1 MIKINKFL
9 AVSAVTL
16 SLVAG
21 DMVPYSSMAV
31 YADQTAK
38 VVCDER
44 YWVAA
49 RSGPGTEYELEHK
62 LSNGKD
68 ITILEQTTG
77 SDGKVWYKAKYNLA
91 ANNKECVSYIR
102 SDFVAAG
109 EAASKPETETTADAA
124 AGNAEQADVQQN
136 DDSQNDIQQNNED
149 QIALAT
155 AAGAYATGT
164 ITGGNV
170 YVRNAAGTSG
180 TTKVVSLNWNH
191 QVDIIGETKVNG
203 VVWYNVKGTL
213 NGKDFTGWTIST
225 YIKVNYNN
233 TGDNT
238 DFVTA
243 MKNAGFPDS
252 YIPNLT
258 ALHNKYPSWTFEA
271 VKIGLDWNTVIEN
284 ESINGLNLVSK
295 SADNSKKSTAAG
307 AYNWST
313 NKWVEYEPGW
323 VSASSSYI
331 AYLMD
336 PRNFLDET
344 NIFQF
349 QSLAYSPNETLGGVQ
364 SIIKGTFMEGTKS
377 YSNNGEKINY
387 ADTFMDV
394 AKSSGVSAYHIA
406 SRIKQEQGING
417 TSPLISGTYSGY
429 EGYYNFFN
437 FSATGSTKALIY
449 KNGLSFAKKQGW
461 NTRVKSISGG
471 SVKVGSNYI
480 NKGQNTLYFE
490 KFNVVNTSS
499 LYFHQYMGNVT
510 AAMTEGRNL
519 AKGYSDKNQAFV
531 FKIPVYNNMP
541 SSAVGFNKAGDTNN
555 YLQSLSISGVSLTPA
570 FNGTTTSYSAV
581 VSNAISSVSITAKA
595 VSGNSSISGT
605 GSYSLA
611 VGNNTVKISCKSQS
625 GDTRTYTININRQV
639 APAGNNNSGG
649 NNQGN
654 NSQNNTEVNI
664 TSGKYR
670 IGSYITGIEPGTG
683 AADFVKNIAVSASGS
698 VKLLTSSG
706 SENSGK
712 VATGNKVAVYDASGN
727 LKKTYDIVIYGDI
740 NGDGAVN
747 ALDMIKLN
755 RHILGKG
762 TLTGA
767 HLEAADAN
775 RKGDGGNALDMIIM
789 NRHILGKSKIS
800 QN

>member
-91 ANNKECVSYIR
+91 ANNEECVSYIR

-109 EAASKPETETTADAA
+109 EASSKTKTETTADAA
-124 AGNAEQADVQQN
+124 AGNAEQADV
-136 DDSQNDIQQNNED
+136 QQNNED

-271 VKIGLDWNTVIEN
+271 VKMGLDWNTVIEN

-313 NKWVEYEPGW
+313 NTWVEYEPGW

-767 HLEAADAN
+767 YLEAADAN

>member
-77 SDGKVWYKAKYNLA
+77 SDGKVWYKAKYNLV

-124 AGNAEQADVQQN
+124 AGTAERADV
-136 DDSQNDIQQNNED
+136 QQNNED

-271 VKIGLDWNTVIEN
+271 VNTGLNWDTVIEN
-284 ESINGLNLVSK
+284 ESRNGLNVVSK
-295 SADNSKKSTAAG
+295 TADDSKKSTAVG
-307 AYNWST
+307 AYDWAT
-313 NKWVEYEPGW
+313 NTWTEYEKGW
-323 VSASSSYI
+323 VSANSAYI
-331 AYLMD
+331 AYIMD

-349 QSLAYSPNETLGGVQ
+349 QSLAYSANDNLSGVNA
-364 SIIKGTFMEGTKS
+364 ILKGTFMEGTKK
-377 YSNNGEKINY
+377 YSTESINY
-387 ADTFMDV
+387 ANTFLDV
-394 AKSSGVSAYHIA
+394 AKNTGVSAYHLA
-406 SRIKQEQGING
+406 SRVKQEQGTNG

-429 EGYYNFFN
+429 KGYYNFFN
-437 FSATGSTKALIY
+437 FNAYGKTKEDIY
-449 KNGLSFAKKQGW
+449 KNGLYFAKQQGW
-461 NTRVKSISGG
+461 NTRVKSIQGG
-471 SVKVGSNYI
+471 AQKLGKNYI

-490 KFNVVNTSS
+490 KFNVVNNCPYYS
-499 LYFHQYMGNVT
+499 HQYMTNVT
-510 AAMTEGRNL
+510 AALTEGQSV
-519 AKGYSDKNQAFV
+519 AKGYSDKNQAFT
-531 FKIPVYNNMP
+531 FRIPVYDNMP

-555 YLQSLSISGVSLTPA
+555 YLQSLSISGVTLTPS
-570 FNGTTTSYSAV
+570 FNGATTSYSAV
-581 VSNAISSVSITAKA
+581 VSNSISSVVVSANPVSANSGIT
-595 VSGNSSISGT
+595 GT
-605 GSYSLA
+605 GSYSLT
-611 VGNNTVKISCKSQS
+611 VGNNAIKINCKSQS
-625 GDTRTYTININRQV
+625 GDTRTYTININRQ
-639 APAGNNNSGG
+639 ASAANNTNNN
-649 NNQGN
+649 NNII
-654 NSQNNTEVNI
+654 NSSVSI
-664 TSGKYR
+664 SSSKYK
-670 IGSYITGIEPGTG
+670 IDTYVTGVEPNVSS
-683 AADFVKNIAVSASGS
+683 DVIKKNISVSAGS
-698 VKLLTSSG
+698 IKILNSSG
-706 SENSGK
+706 VENNGI
-712 VATGNKVAVYDASGN
+712 VGTGNKIAVYDPNGN
-727 LKKTYDIVIYGDI
+727 LVKTVDIVIFGDV
-740 NGDGAVN
+740 NGDGKVT
-747 ALDMIKLN
+747 IKDIMLTNRNILKKISLN
-755 RHILGKG
+755 GEY
-762 TLTGA
+762 
-767 HLEAADAN
+767 LEAADVN
-775 RKGDGGNALDMIIM
+775 KDGKVTIKDIM
-789 NRHILGKSKIS
+789 LINNSILGKSKLT
-800 QN
+800 Q

>member
-109 EAASKPETETTADAA
+109 EAASKPETETTADTA
-124 AGNAEQADVQQN
+124 AGTAEQADV
-136 DDSQNDIQQNNED
+136 QQNNED

-271 VKIGLDWNTVIEN
+271 VNTGLNWDTVIEN
-284 ESINGLNLVSK
+284 ESRNGLNVVSK
-295 SADNSKKSTAAG
+295 TADDSKKSTAVG
-307 AYNWST
+307 AYDWAT
-313 NKWVEYEPGW
+313 NTWTEYEKGW
-323 VSASSSYI
+323 VSANSAYI
-331 AYLMD
+331 AYIMD

-349 QSLAYSPNETLGGVQ
+349 QSLAYSANDNLSGVNA
-364 SIIKGTFMEGTKS
+364 ILKGTFMEGTKK
-377 YSNNGEKINY
+377 YSTESINY
-387 ADTFMDV
+387 ANTFLDV
-394 AKSSGVSAYHIA
+394 AKNTGVSAYHLA
-406 SRIKQEQGING
+406 SRVKQEQGTNG

-429 EGYYNFFN
+429 KGYYNFFN
-437 FSATGSTKALIY
+437 FNAYGKTKEDIY
-449 KNGLSFAKKQGW
+449 KNGLYFAKQQGW
-461 NTRVKSISGG
+461 NTRVKSIQGG
-471 SVKVGSNYI
+471 AQKLGKNYI

-490 KFNVVNTSS
+490 KFNVVNNCPYYS
-499 LYFHQYMGNVT
+499 HQYMTNVT
-510 AAMTEGRNL
+510 AALTEGQSV
-519 AKGYSDKNQAFV
+519 AKGYSDKNQAFT
-531 FKIPVYNNMP
+531 FRIPVYDNMP

-555 YLQSLSISGVSLTPA
+555 YLQSLSISGVTLTPS
-570 FNGTTTSYSAV
+570 FNGATTSYSAV
-581 VSNAISSVSITAKA
+581 VSNSISSVVVSANPVSANSGIT
-595 VSGNSSISGT
+595 GT
-605 GSYSLA
+605 GSYSLT
-611 VGNNTVKISCKSQS
+611 VGNNAIKINCKSQS
-625 GDTRTYTININRQV
+625 GDTRTYTININRQ
-639 APAGNNNSGG
+639 ASAANNTNNN
-649 NNQGN
+649 NNII
-654 NSQNNTEVNI
+654 NSSVSI
-664 TSGKYR
+664 SSSKYK
-670 IGSYITGIEPGTG
+670 IDTYVTGVEPNVSS
-683 AADFVKNIAVSASGS
+683 DVIKKNISVSAGS
-698 VKLLTSSG
+698 IKILNSSG
-706 SENSGK
+706 VENNGI
-712 VATGNKVAVYDASGN
+712 VGTGNKIAVYDPNGN
-727 LKKTYDIVIYGDI
+727 LVKTVDIVIFGDV
-740 NGDGAVN
+740 NGDGKVT
-747 ALDMIKLN
+747 IKDIMLTNRNILKKISLN
-755 RHILGKG
+755 GEY
-762 TLTGA
+762 
-767 HLEAADAN
+767 LEAADVN
-775 RKGDGGNALDMIIM
+775 KDGKVTIKDIM
-789 NRHILGKSKIS
+789 LINNSILGKSKLT
-800 QN
+800 Q

>member
-91 ANNKECVSYIR
+91 ANNEECVSYIR

-109 EAASKPETETTADAA
+109 EASSKPKTETTADAA
-124 AGNAEQADVQQN
+124 AGTAEQADV
-136 DDSQNDIQQNNED
+136 QQNNED

-271 VKIGLDWNTVIEN
+271 VKVGLDWNTVIEN

-307 AYNWST
+307 AYNLST
-313 NKWVEYEPGW
+313 NTWVEYEPGW

-394 AKSSGVSAYHIA
+394 AKSSVVSAYHIA

-595 VSGNSSISGT
+595 VSGNSSVSGT

-683 AADFVKNIAVSASGS
+683 AADFVKNVAVSASGS

-767 HLEAADAN
+767 YLEAADAN
-775 RKGDGGNALDMIIM
+775 RKGDVGNALDMIIM

>member
-1 MIKINKFL
+1 
-9 AVSAVTL
+9 
-16 SLVAG
+16 
-21 DMVPYSSMAV
+21 MVPYSSMAV

-91 ANNKECVSYIR
+91 ANNEECVSYIR

-109 EAASKPETETTADAA
+109 PAQQLQTTATRSRPRQ
-124 AGNAEQADVQQN
+124 GR
-136 DDSQNDIQQNNED
+136 SQ
-149 QIALAT
+149 
-155 AAGAYATGT
+155 GAYATGT

-243 MKNAGFPDS
+243 MKNAGFSDS

-271 VKIGLDWNTVIEN
+271 VKVGLDWNTVIEN

-313 NKWVEYEPGW
+313 NTWVEYEPGW

-625 GDTRTYTININRQV
+625 GDTRTYTININRQA
-639 APAGNNNSGG
+639 APAANNNSGG

-762 TLTGA
+762 TLIGA

>member
-9 AVSAVTL
+9 AASVVTL
-16 SLVAG
+16 SLAAC
-21 DMVPYSSMAV
+21 DLAPYSSIAV
-31 YADQTAK
+31 YADQAAK

-91 ANNKECVSYIR
+91 ANNEECVSYIR
-102 SDFVAAG
+102 SDFVSAG
-109 EAASKPETETTADAA
+109 TGTAASDNAVTGDASADTGNADA
-124 AGNAEQADVQQN
+124 
-136 DDSQNDIQQNNED
+136 IQQNNEE
-149 QIALAT
+149 QLALAT
-155 AAGAYATGT
+155 ASGAYATGT

-213 NGKDFTGWTIST
+213 NGKAFTGWTIST
-225 YIKVNYNN
+225 YIKVTYNN
-233 TGDNT
+233 SGDNT

-258 ALHNKYPSWTFEA
+258 ALHNKYPNWTFEA
-271 VKIGLDWNTVIEN
+271 VNTGLNWDTVIEK

-295 SADNSKKSTAAG
+295 SADNAKKSTAAG

-313 NKWVEYEPGW
+313 NTWVEYEPGW
-323 VSASSSYI
+323 VSASSAYI

-349 QSLAYSPNETLGGVQ
+349 QSLAYSPNEALAGVQ
-364 SIIKGTFMEGTKS
+364 SIIKGTFMEGT
-377 YSNNGEKINY
+377 
-387 ADTFMDV
+387 
-394 AKSSGVSAYHIA
+394 
-406 SRIKQEQGING
+406 
-417 TSPLISGTYSGY
+417 YSGY
-429 EGYYNFFN
+429 EGYYNYFN
-437 FSATGSTKALIY
+437 FSATGSTKDKIY

-461 NTRVKSISGG
+461 NTRAKSISGG
-471 SVKVGSNYI
+471 AVKVGSNYI

-510 AAMTEGRNL
+510 AALTEGQSL

-555 YLQSLSISGVSLTPA
+555 YLQSLAISGVALTPA
-570 FNGTTTSYSAV
+570 FNGATTSYSAV
-581 VSNAISSVSITAKA
+581 VSNAISSVTVSADA
-595 VSGNSSISGT
+595 VSGNSGVSGT

-611 VGNNTVKISCKSQS
+611 VGNNTIKVNCKSQS
-625 GDTRTYTININRQV
+625 GDTRTYTININRQA
-639 APAGNNNSGG
+639 APADNNNSGG
-649 NNQGN
+649 NNN
-654 NSQNNTEVNI
+654 QNNTDVNI
-664 TSGKYR
+664 TSGKYS
-670 IGSYITGIEPGTG
+670 IGTYITGIEPGTG

-727 LKKTYDIVIYGDI
+727 LKKTYDIVVYGDI

-762 TLTGA
+762 TLTGSY
-767 HLEAADAN
+767 LEAADAN

>member
-1 MIKINKFL
+1 
-9 AVSAVTL
+9 
-16 SLVAG
+16 
-21 DMVPYSSMAV
+21 
-31 YADQTAK
+31 
-38 VVCDER
+38 
-44 YWVAA
+44 
-49 RSGPGTEYELEHK
+49 
-62 LSNGKD
+62 
-68 ITILEQTTG
+68 
-77 SDGKVWYKAKYNLA
+77 
-91 ANNKECVSYIR
+91 
-102 SDFVAAG
+102 
-109 EAASKPETETTADAA
+109 
-124 AGNAEQADVQQN
+124 
-136 DDSQNDIQQNNED
+136 
-149 QIALAT
+149 
-155 AAGAYATGT
+155 
-164 ITGGNV
+164 
-170 YVRNAAGTSG
+170 
-180 TTKVVSLNWNH
+180 
-191 QVDIIGETKVNG
+191 
-203 VVWYNVKGTL
+203 
-213 NGKDFTGWTIST
+213 
-225 YIKVNYNN
+225 
-233 TGDNT
+233 
-238 DFVTA
+238 
-243 MKNAGFPDS
+243 
-252 YIPNLT
+252 
-258 ALHNKYPSWTFEA
+258 
-271 VKIGLDWNTVIEN
+271 
-284 ESINGLNLVSK
+284 
-295 SADNSKKSTAAG
+295 
-307 AYNWST
+307 
-313 NKWVEYEPGW
+313 
-323 VSASSSYI
+323 
-331 AYLMD
+331 MD

-437 FSATGSTKALIY
+437 FSATGSTKELIY
-449 KNGLSFAKKQGW
+449 KNGLAFARKQGW
-461 NTRVKSISGG
+461 NTRAKSISGG

-510 AAMTEGRNL
+510 AALTEGRNL

-541 SSAVGFNKAGDTNN
+541 SSTVGFNKAGDTNN

-595 VSGNSSISGT
+595 VSGNSSVSGT

-625 GDTRTYTININRQV
+625 GDTRTYTININRQA
-639 APAGNNNSGG
+639 APAGNNSSGG

>member
-91 ANNKECVSYIR
+91 ANNEECVSYIR

-109 EAASKPETETTADAA
+109 EASSKPKTETTADAA
-124 AGNAEQADVQQN
+124 AGNAEQADV
-136 DDSQNDIQQNNED
+136 QQNNED

-271 VKIGLDWNTVIEN
+271 VKVGLDWNTVIEN

-313 NKWVEYEPGW
+313 NTWVEYEPGW

-767 HLEAADAN
+767 YLEAADAN

>member
-91 ANNKECVSYIR
+91 ANNEECVSYIR

-109 EAASKPETETTADAA
+109 EVSSKPETETTADAA
-124 AGNAEQADVQQN
+124 AGTAEQADV
-136 DDSQNDIQQNNED
+136 QQNNED

-271 VKIGLDWNTVIEN
+271 VKMGLDWNTVIEN

-313 NKWVEYEPGW
+313 NTWVEYEPGW

-762 TLTGA
+762 TLTSA
-767 HLEAADAN
+767 YLEAADAN

>member
-102 SDFVAAG
+102 SDFVASG
-109 EAASKPETETTADAA
+109 EAASKPETETTADTA
-124 AGNAEQADVQQN
+124 AGTAEQADV
-136 DDSQNDIQQNNED
+136 QQNNED

-313 NKWVEYEPGW
+313 NTWVEYEPGW

-387 ADTFMDV
+387 ANTFMDV

-775 RKGDGGNALDMIIM
+775 RKDDGGNALDMIIM

>member
-91 ANNKECVSYIR
+91 ANNEECVSYIR
-102 SDFVAAG
+102 SDFVVAG
-109 EAASKPETETTADAA
+109 EASSKPKTETTADAA
-124 AGNAEQADVQQN
+124 AGNAEQADV
-136 DDSQNDIQQNNED
+136 QQNNED

-271 VKIGLDWNTVIEN
+271 VKMGLDWNTVIEN

-313 NKWVEYEPGW
+313 NTWVEYEPGW

-595 VSGNSSISGT
+595 VSGNSSVSGT

>member
-9 AVSAVTL
+9 AVFAVTL

-91 ANNKECVSYIR
+91 ANNEECVSYIR

-109 EAASKPETETTADAA
+109 EASSKPKTETTADAA
-124 AGNAEQADVQQN
+124 AGNAEQADV
-136 DDSQNDIQQNNED
+136 QQNNED

-271 VKIGLDWNTVIEN
+271 VKVGLDWNTVIEN

-313 NKWVEYEPGW
+313 NTWVEYEPGW

-670 IGSYITGIEPGTG
+670 IGPYITGIEPGTG

-767 HLEAADAN
+767 YLEAADAN

>member
-9 AVSAVTL
+9 AVSVVTL

-91 ANNKECVSYIR
+91 ANNEECVSYIR

-109 EAASKPETETTADAA
+109 EAASKPEPETTAD
-124 AGNAEQADVQQN
+124 
-136 DDSQNDIQQNNED
+136 
-149 QIALAT
+149 

-243 MKNAGFPDS
+243 MKNAGFSDS

-271 VKIGLDWNTVIEN
+271 VKVGLDWNTVIEN

-313 NKWVEYEPGW
+313 NTWVEYEPGW

-555 YLQSLSISGVSLTPA
+555 FLQSLSISGVSLTPA

-625 GDTRTYTININRQV
+625 GDTRTYTININRQA
-639 APAGNNNSGG
+639 APAANNNSGG

-762 TLTGA
+762 TLIGA

>member
-77 SDGKVWYKAKYNLA
+77 SDGKVWYKAKYNLV

-109 EAASKPETETTADAA
+109 EAASKSETETTADTA
-124 AGNAEQADVQQN
+124 AGTAEQADV
-136 DDSQNDIQQNNED
+136 QQNNED

-313 NKWVEYEPGW
+313 NTWVEYEPGW

-387 ADTFMDV
+387 ANTFMDV

-541 SSAVGFNKAGDTNN
+541 SSAIGFNKAGDTNN

-683 AADFVKNIAVSASGS
+683 AAEFVKNIAVSASGS

-775 RKGDGGNALDMIIM
+775 RKDDGGNALDMIIM